1 MNYAWEAALMA
12 DRDGIA
18 REQLLFEPVH
28 NGSPYTEV
36 VNEMINI
43 NDLESA
49 LVEINPLYRFSGVFS
64 ELLSRDVQAY
74 EQARK
79 LIFRVYVQYMVQ
91 LDLRQGLSRQ
101 EYILR
106 FILKDILKEVCGS
119 QAACV
124 LKDFEKNK
132 LRRLLRFIYKL
143 YQCGS
148 SISLFRE
155 VMRSIYSDSIV
166 YACNEEVRQLLI
178 YVGTKETQ
186 KERERLAF
194 LQDMFLP
201 INFHIYL
208 FWEHHF
214 GIIDVDETME
224 LDEMVLF

>member
-64 ELLSRDVQAY
+64 EILSRDVQAY

-186 KERERLAF
+186 KERERLAL